1 MAPVDPRRPDTLQSL
16 IDDPNETLGAEY
28 KARGN
33 LETSIGR
40 AKFARHL
47 AALAN
52 HGGGYVVIGFDN
64 DLKPQE
70 PRPPLPSR
78 DDVARVVKL
87 YLEPVFQCDVRELVD
102 AEGRTYAVVVVPPH
116 GPTPVCCCADGP
128 QEGGKVQGI
137 ARGAYYIRKPGPESA
152 PILTPQEWTPLIRRC
167 ALAERSS
174 LLGAIETALRGG
186 DQTPALDT
194 LLLDWHDAA
203 SVAYSKGADAH
214 ARGAEVATSHFH
226 FSYAIETSGD
236 IPKMSE
242 LAGILRR
249 VGLVLDTEVHTGWGM
264 FHVFDGPI
272 APRSKTDARLED
284 GELEFLEMNLLET
297 DSKVG
302 MTDLWRV
309 SATGLASI
317 QRGFIEDTHWWKDIP
332 PGQVFSPNQMAM
344 NVTELVRHASL
355 LAREFGA
362 ASQVH
367 FRCEWR
373 GLENRQL
380 HDFYHPW
387 IFSGHPAADDVR
399 KSRATATIGKLEAA
413 WQEIAAE
420 LAGPVA
426 RAFGIGHVVTPEWFV
441 GQSAAWNRNR

>member
-1 MAPVDPRRPDTLQSL
+1 MPPSDSSRPDALQSL

-28 KARGN
+28 KAQGN
-33 LETSIGR
+33 LDAPLGR

-52 HGGGYVVIGFDN
+52 HGGGYVIIGFTD

-70 PRPPLPSR
+70 PRPQLPSR
-78 DDVARVVKL
+78 DDIARVVKQ

-102 AEGRTYAVVVVPPH
+102 AHGRTYAVIVVPPH

-128 QEGGKVQGI
+128 QDNGKVQGI
-137 ARGAYYIRKPGPESA
+137 SRGVYYIRKPGPESA
-152 PILTPQEWTPLIRRC
+152 PVLTPQEWTPLIRRC
-167 ALAERSS
+167 ALAERSN

-186 DQTPALDT
+186 DQTPALEAVLRQWD
-194 LLLDWHDAA
+194 DAVA
-203 SVAYSKGADAH
+203 VAYSTGVEDYHPGLKAG
-214 ARGAEVATSHFH
+214 TSHFR

-236 IPKMSE
+236 LPKMSE
-242 LAGILRR
+242 LSGILRR
-249 VGLVLDTEVHTGWGM
+249 VGLELDTQVHTGWGM

-272 APRSKTDARLED
+272 APRSKTDARLDD

-302 MTDLWRV
+302 MTDLWRA

-317 QRGFIEDTHWWKDIP
+317 QRGFIEDTHWWQDIP
-332 PGQVFSPNQMAM
+332 AGQVFSPNQMAM
-344 NVTELVRHASL
+344 NVAELVRHSAL
-355 LAREFGA
+355 LSREFGV

-373 GLENRQL
+373 GLQNRQL

-387 IFSGHPAADDVR
+387 IFVGHPAADDVR
-399 KSRATATIGKLEAA
+399 KSRATATIGMLESA
-413 WQEIAAE
+413 WQEVAAE

-426 RAFGIGHVVTPEWFV
+426 RAFGIGHVVTPEWFL
-441 GQSAAWNRNR
+441 GQSAAWKRNR